1 MKISQKYLSNNDV
14 VIGYKSEGSKE
25 GWRGCKN
32 YFNDKL
38 QFVGEITYMTGLYVT
53 ADDSRSR
60 RVFIGKCSDL
70 MNTEE
75 RGQEKKNIAFCW
87 PALKGVHVSY

>member
-14 VIGYKSEGSKE
+14 VIGYKSEGRKE

-38 QFVGEITYMTGLYVT
+38 QFVGEITYMTGLSVT

-75 RGQEKKNIAFCW
+75 RGHEKKNIAFCW